1 MLIKHIPEDFV
12 VEEMTNVKKKAKGEY
27 CYFWLEKR
35 NWNTQNA
42 VDEVARALHVRKV
55 GFAGTKDKKAITK
68 QLCSAENVRKESI
81 EKVSVRGVTLTFYGY
96 GDEPVS
102 LGDLKGN
109 KFRIVVRDVDSDIKV
124 KKLKEI
130 VNYFDEQRFSRTNV
144 DVGRAIVKKDF
155 KKAVEIIA
163 TGEGDYNGIVKDFI
177 SKNKT
182 NFIGALHLVPR
193 KILRMIIGSYQS
205 FLWNDTVARFIEGKT
220 KFVRVP
226 YSQGQL
232 AFPTG
237 KRVNKKVP
245 MIGFDTQTTDKEIR
259 LIIHEIMHREG
270 ITFRDFIIREFP
282 ELTMEGAERDM
293 MVLVKKFSAKMMKD
307 ELFDGRKKIL
317 LSFELPKGSY
327 ATMVVKRLFTQS

>member
-1 MLIKHIPEDFV
+1 MLIKHIPEDFA
-12 VEEMTNVKKKAKGEY
+12 VEEITNVKKKDKGNY
-27 CYFWLEKR
+27 CYFWLEKKNR
-35 NWNTQNA
+35 NTQDA
-42 VDEVARALHVRKV
+42 VDAVARALHVRKI

-109 KFRIVVRDVDSDIKV
+109 KFSIVVRDVDSDIKV

-155 KKAVEIIA
+155 KKAAELIA
-163 TGEGDYNGIVKDFI
+163 SGEGDYNLKVKEFI
-177 SKNKT
+177 TRNKT

-205 FLWNDTVARFIEGKT
+205 YLWNDTVARLIEGQT

-237 KRVNKKVP
+237 KIVDRKIP
-245 MIGFDTQTTDKEIR
+245 MIGFDTQVDKEIR
-259 LIIHEIMHREG
+259 VIVNEIMHREG

-293 MVLVKKFSAKMMKD
+293 IVPVKKFSAKMVKD
-307 ELFDGRKKIL
+307 ELFDGRKKIM

-327 ATMVVKRLFTQS
+327 ATMVVKRLSTQP